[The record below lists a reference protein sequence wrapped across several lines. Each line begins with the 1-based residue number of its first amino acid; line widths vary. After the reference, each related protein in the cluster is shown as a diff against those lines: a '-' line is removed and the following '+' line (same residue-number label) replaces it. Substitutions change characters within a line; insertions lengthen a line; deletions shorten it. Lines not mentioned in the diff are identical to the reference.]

1 MGIRTSIATVKAD
14 GFNYLTTEEYD
25 KCWKK
30 AEESLKGC
38 HPDRLCVT
46 ADWRKYSLENL
57 PLEYGEEF
65 HGQRRDKVRVIVN
78 RQTGERWVVRAH
90 TLRYQNSGDCDY
102 NCRRRLENHDG
113 IIGELSPIAPVKF
126 TYEIERE
133 LDKLKEEFE
142 EIVDN
147 AAMEIAAEEDKELE
161 EFAKNLEIIR
171 KRELLE
177 TSEIATEMYRASE
190 FAGKPVPLREWVVPD
205 LVPHRNVTGLSGDGG
220 TGKSLLALQLAVGVA
235 HSGYWL
241 EMAVEKKGPVIFFSA
256 EDETDEIHRRLVD
269 ICATENIDLKALDDL
284 HILPMAGLNALLAS
298 HDRHSGSMKKTELWI
313 ELVRVISLFKP
324 ALLIIDTQADTF
336 GGDEVIRRQVRE
348 FIGILRGLAFNENVA
363 VLLLSHPSL
372 TGLGSG
378 TGTSGSTGWN
388 NSLRSRLYF
397 ERIFADDRKTEID
410 PNLRLLSN
418 KKANYAARGTE
429 IRVRWEN
436 GVFEP
441 DGEASG
447 TDKRSTTQV
456 AEQVFMELLGL
467 FESQGRNVSPN
478 ESKTYAPTVFAAHPN
493 AKGITKRMFALAME
507 RLFQANRIRIEV
519 SGPPSRKRERL
530 VTV

>member
-1 MGIRTSIATVKAD
+1 MGISESNSAVKAD
-14 GFNYLTTEEYD
+14 GFNYLSPEEYD
-25 KCWKK
+25 RCFDK
-30 AEESLKGC
+30 AADALKVC
-38 HPDRLCVT
+38 HPDHHCVT

-65 HGQRRDKVRVIVN
+65 HGQRRDRVRVIVN
-78 RQTGERWVVRAH
+78 RQTGERWVVRAK
-90 TLRYQNSGDCDY
+90 TKRSLESVDCDY
-102 NCRRRLENHDG
+102 YCRKRLENHDG
-113 IIGELSPIAPVKF
+113 IIGELPPIEPVRCS
-126 TYEIERE
+126 YEVERE
-133 LDKLKEEFE
+133 LDKLKAEFE

-147 AAMEIAAEEDKELE
+147 KAMELAAESDKELA
-161 EFAKNLEIIR
+161 EFGKNLEIIR

-177 TSEIATEMYRASE
+177 TPEISVDMYRASE
-190 FAGKPVPLREWVVPD
+190 FAGKPVPKREWVVPD
-205 LVPHRNVTGLSGDGG
+205 LIPHRNVTGLSGDGG
-220 TGKSLLALQLAVGVA
+220 TGKTLLALQLSVAVV

-256 EDETDEIHRRLVD
+256 EDETDEIHRRLAD
-269 ICATENIDLKALDDL
+269 ICASENIDFKALEDL

-298 HDRHSGSMKKTELWI
+298 HDRGSGSMKKTELWI
-313 ELVRVISLFKP
+313 ELVRVISLVKP
-324 ALLIIDTQADTF
+324 ALLVIDTQADAF
-336 GGDEVIRRQVRE
+336 GGDEINRRQVRE
-348 FIGILRGLAFNENVA
+348 FVGILRGLAFNENVA

-397 ERIFADDRKTEID
+397 ERIFADDRKTEAD

-418 KKANYAARGTE
+418 KKANYAQRGTE
-429 IRVRWEN
+429 IRVRWED
-436 GVFEP
+436 GLFKP
-441 DGEASG
+441 DGKASG
-447 TDKRSTTQV
+447 ADKKAATQV
-456 AEQVFMELLGL
+456 AEQVFMDLLRM

-478 ESKTYAPTVFAAHPN
+478 ESKTYAPTVFAAHPD

-530 VTV
+530 ATV